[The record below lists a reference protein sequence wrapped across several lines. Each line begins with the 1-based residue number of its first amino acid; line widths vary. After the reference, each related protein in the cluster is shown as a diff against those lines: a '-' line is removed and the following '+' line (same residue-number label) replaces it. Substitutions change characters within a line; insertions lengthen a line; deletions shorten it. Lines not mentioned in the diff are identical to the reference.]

1 MFGLDKTASRIVTAM
16 ITLALLCL
24 VGFTF
29 GYCAQSARLKAAK
42 GDAAMSQGRTVS
54 AGEAIKE
61 IGDLGDRGQVI
72 DAEVKGAQDAI
83 RQAPAA
89 DRDRVARYQ
98 LCLVQH
104 RTNCDGL
111 LDPS

>member
-1 MFGLDKTASRIVTAM
+1 VLLDKTASRIAGAM

-24 VGFTF
+24 IGFTF
-29 GYCAQSARLKAAK
+29 GYCAQKARMKSVKAEAT
-42 GDAAMSQGRTVS
+42 MSQGRTTS
-54 AGEAIKE
+54 AVEAIKE
-61 IGDLGDRGQVI
+61 IGDLGDRGEVT
-72 DAEVKGAQDAI
+72 DTEVKDAQDAI

-89 DRDRVARYQ
+89 DRNAVARRQ
-98 LCLVQH
+98 LCIVQH

>member
-1 MFGLDKTASRIVTAM
+1 MFGLEKTASRIVTAM

-61 IGDLGDRGQVI
+61 IGDLGDRGEASDI
-72 DAEVKGAQDAI
+72 EVKGAQDAI
-83 RQAPAA
+83 RQAPPAV
-89 DRDRVARYQ
+89 RDATARYQ
-98 LCLVQH
+98 LCRVQQ

-111 LDPS
+111 LDPR